1 MRNEKVRLLVEA
13 ALIVALGTVL
23 SMIKIDMPLGGGVT
37 LCSMLP
43 LVFFA
48 YRNGVKWGLGAAF
61 VHSLIQMLL
70 GLDNVQYATSALMAV
85 EIVLLDYILAYTV
98 LGLAGMFRGKL
109 KNMRVEIAVGAA
121 LTIFL
126 RFLCHFA
133 SGWIIWEAL
142 WPNEFGYAA
151 PVWSF
156 IYNGS
161 YMGVELIVTTVLA
174 VLIVPLVNYGR
185 DKKSA

>member
-1 MRNEKVRLLVEA
+1 MRNEKVRILVEG

-43 LVFFA
+43 LVLFS
-48 YRNGVKWGLGAAF
+48 YRNGIKWGLGAAF
-61 VHSLIQMLL
+61 VHSLIQMML
-70 GLDNVQYATSALMAV
+70 GLDNVQYATSMLMAV
-85 EIVLLDYILAYTV
+85 EIVLLDYLIAYTV

-109 KNMRVEIAVGAA
+109 KSTRAEIAVGAA
-121 LTIFL
+121 LTVFV

-133 SGWIIWEAL
+133 SGWMIWEVL
-142 WPNEFGYAA
+142 WPNELGYAA
-151 PVWSF
+151 PIWSL

-161 YMGVELIVTTVLA
+161 YMGVELVITVITS
-174 VLIVPLVNYGR
+174 VLLVPLVNYGKTR
-185 DKKSA
+185 Q